1 MSLTVWSTVVEE
13 EEKEKKDQDF
23 STIFPTQPNPHP
35 LSPRKKK
42 NEKKGGVRDDL
53 PTPFS
58 FDTIFSRSFIL
69 KKSCF
74 S

>member
-42 NEKKGGVRDDL
+42 E
-53 PTPFS
+53 
-58 FDTIFSRSFIL
+58 
-69 KKSCF
+69 
-74 S
+74 